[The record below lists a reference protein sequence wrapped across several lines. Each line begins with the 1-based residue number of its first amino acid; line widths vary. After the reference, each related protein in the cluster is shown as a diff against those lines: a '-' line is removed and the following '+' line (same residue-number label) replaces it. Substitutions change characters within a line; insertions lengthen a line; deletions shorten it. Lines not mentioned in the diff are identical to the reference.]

1 MFHAAI
7 LGTTG
12 ASRFIKQIMD
22 GPYKVMLKNH
32 GLEPINTVSFINITG
47 EADDIV
53 DGIPSISIIQFISFY
68 KNGLIQAVIFPRE
81 VYQHVNF
88 FLTDMVKLGVDLED
102 VYIADRLQDG
112 DYNADNVASFLKP
125 YTSAPYLPYL
135 EFHVADH
142 CNLNCA
148 ACEHYSGLVHEE
160 KFPDYNSFER
170 EFLQLRHFISD
181 IGVIRILGGE
191 PLLNP
196 EINKY
201 FTLTRATYPHATIYL
216 VTNALLL
223 RNMSEEFYESM
234 REKDIVINI
243 SYYPPMEKQMG
254 DLAKFLDNK
263 GVHWEK
269 TPLIETFTVKQT
281 LIKQPDAQQ
290 QYFNCLQAHCHN
302 FYEGKI
308 AACFLPFMTKYFNKE
323 FDKKL
328 PEDGAIDLFEEGLT
342 TEELKVRL
350 LTAFERCCYCT
361 SPKEIPWSQIHKPSI
376 LEDWV
381 RD

>member
-1 MFHAAI
+1 MFQVAI
-7 LGTTG
+7 LGAGG
-12 ASRFIKQIMD
+12 ASRFIKQIID
-22 GPYKVMLKNH
+22 GPYKLMLKNH
-32 GLEPINTVSFINITG
+32 GLDPIETVSFIRAAG
-47 EADDIV
+47 EDEEMV
-53 DGIPSISIIQFISFY
+53 DGIPVISIMQFISFY
-68 KNGLIQAVIFPRE
+68 KKGLINAAIFPRE
-81 VYQHVNF
+81 VYAHVNF
-88 FLTDMVKLGVDLED
+88 YLTDMVKLGVDLED
-102 VYIADRLQDG
+102 IYITERLQDG
-112 DYNADNVASFLKP
+112 DYNVDNVISFMKP
-125 YTSAPYLPYL
+125 YTSASYLPYL
-135 EFHVADH
+135 EYHIADH

-160 KFPDYNSFER
+160 KFPEYSEFER
-170 EFLQLRHFISD
+170 GFGRLKRFISD

-201 FTLTRATYPHATIYL
+201 FALTRSTYPDAAICL

-223 RNMSEEFYESM
+223 RNMTDDFYNSV
-234 REKDIVINI
+234 RENDIFIHI
-243 SYYPPMEKQMG
+243 SYYLPMEGQM
-254 DLAKFLDNK
+254 DNLTSFLNSK
-263 GVHWEK
+263 NVRWEK
-269 TPLIETFTVKQT
+269 SPLNESFTVKQT

-323 FDKKL
+323 FNKHL

-342 TEELKVRL
+342 TEALKVRL

-361 SPKEIPWSQIHKPSI
+361 TPKEIPWSQIHKPSI
-376 LEDWV
+376 LSDWV